1 MNKSVCSQ
9 CGAPVMSDS
18 KFCSHC
24 GAKIDDGVERKEI
37 VIDNKAEV
45 MRAGYETKE
54 SNVRQKKEKIELV
67 KFRVTWILIGVF
79 SLISIIATIVGI
91 IGMGYKDDNHA
102 TYTMTMFFG
111 MCGIAFCLYLAIR
124 NLFRK

>member
-1 MNKSVCSQ
+1 MSSVCSQ
-9 CGAPVMSDS
+9 CGAPIMSDS

-54 SNVRQKKEKIELV
+54 SDVRQRKEKMELTKV
-67 KFRVTWILIGVF
+67 KATWILIGVLA
-79 SLISIIATIVGI
+79 LISVILFIVAIANES
-91 IGMGYKDDNHA
+91 IGGLGSMLL
-102 TYTMTMFFG
+102 MFYSI
-111 MCGIAFCLYLAIR
+111 CGIALCFWLTIK

>member
-54 SNVRQKKEKIELV
+54 SDVRQKKEKIELV
-67 KFRVTWILIGVF
+67 KFKATWILIGVL
-79 SLISIIATIVGI
+79 SLISVAMAVWGLVGLNNKTSGSGLLFFYGLGGIVLCVI
-91 IGMGYKDDNHA
+91 LSLK
-102 TYTMTMFFG
+102 
-111 MCGIAFCLYLAIR
+111 

>member
-24 GAKIDDGVERKEI
+24 GAKINDGVERKEI
-37 VIDNKAEV
+37 VINNKAEV

-54 SNVRQKKEKIELV
+54 SDVRQKKEKIELV
-67 KFRVTWILIGVF
+67 KFKATWILIGVL
-79 SLISIIATIVGI
+79 SLISVVITIWGLVGLTNKTS
-91 IGMGYKDDNHA
+91 GSGLL
-102 TYTMTMFFG
+102 FFYG
-111 MCGIAFCLYLAIR
+111 LGGIVLCVILSLK

>member
-1 MNKSVCSQ
+1 MSKSVCSQ

-24 GAKIDDGVERKEI
+24 GAKINDGVERKEI

-45 MRAGYETKE
+45 MRASYETKE
-54 SNVRQKKEKIELV
+54 SDVRQRKEKIELV
-67 KFRVTWILIGVF
+67 KFKATWVFIGVLF
-79 SLISIIATIVGI
+79 LISVAVFIWSLVGLNNKETGSGLMLFC
-91 IGMGYKDDNHA
+91 GMWG
-102 TYTMTMFFG
+102 
-111 MCGIAFCLYLAIR
+111 LAICVILTLK

>member
-54 SNVRQKKEKIELV
+54 SDVRQKKEKMELI
-67 KFRVTWILIGVF
+67 KFKATWVFIGVLF
-79 SLISIIATIVGI
+79 LISVVVFIWSLVRLNNKETGSGLVLFC
-91 IGMGYKDDNHA
+91 GMW
-102 TYTMTMFFG
+102 
-111 MCGIAFCLYLAIR
+111 GIAICIILTLK

>member
-54 SNVRQKKEKIELV
+54 SDVRQKKEKIELV
-67 KFRVTWILIGVF
+67 KFKATWILIGILSLF
-79 SLISIIATIVGI
+79 SVALLI
-91 IGMGYKDDNHA
+91 IGLVGLIKKEEGNYLVA
-102 TYTMTMFFG
+102 FYFFYG
-111 MCGIAFCLYLAIR
+111 LGGIVLCVILSLK

>member
-54 SNVRQKKEKIELV
+54 SDVRQKKEKIELV
-67 KFRVTWILIGVF
+67 KFKATWILIGILSLF
-79 SLISIIATIVGI
+79 SVAMFIWGVVGSNSKQS
-91 IGMGYKDDNHA
+91 GAG
-102 TYTMTMFFG
+102 
-111 MCGIAFCLYLAIR
+111 LAIFYGLGGLTICIILTIK

>member
-9 CGAPVMSDS
+9 CGAPIMSDS

-24 GAKIDDGVERKEI
+24 GAKIDNGVERKEI

-54 SNVRQKKEKIELV
+54 SDVRQKKEKIELV
-67 KFRVTWILIGVF
+67 KFKATWILIGIL
-79 SLISIIATIVGI
+79 SLISVAMAVWGLIGLNNKTSGSGLLFFYGLGGITICIILSL
-91 IGMGYKDDNHA
+91 K
-102 TYTMTMFFG
+102 
-111 MCGIAFCLYLAIR
+111 

>member
-9 CGAPVMSDS
+9 CGAPIMSDS

-24 GAKIDDGVERKEI
+24 RAKIDNGVERKEI

-54 SNVRQKKEKIELV
+54 SDVRQKKEKIELV
-67 KFRVTWILIGVF
+67 KFKATWILIGIL
-79 SLISIIATIVGI
+79 SLISVAMAVWGLIGLNNKTSGSGLLFFYGLGGITICIILSL
-91 IGMGYKDDNHA
+91 K
-102 TYTMTMFFG
+102 
-111 MCGIAFCLYLAIR
+111 